1 MSIAA
6 QQDAKKFS
14 RFSDLCKY
22 LNLYPPK
29 IASMAPPEPVKKK
42 KFVWTDANEN
52 DLKDFYL
59 KEKRAHID
67 ENQPALIFG
76 NSTTSLE
83 GLNPALL
90 SAL

>member
-1 MSIAA
+1 MPEQPVSTAP

-14 RFSDLCKY
+14 RFSDLT
-22 LNLYPPK
+22 
-29 IASMAPPEPVKKK
+29 SMAPPEPVKKK
-42 KFVWTDANEN
+42 KFVWTDATEN